1 MSEEKGT
8 GFEDQ
13 AINDT
18 EENSGIFREDDAA
31 AEGTPEMPDKP
42 DEISRQSAPVLYD
55 DALPENEEPGKPMS
69 YKDEY
74 IAAEERPMS
83 YRDAAQIDPGAN
95 APQQLPLFVPAGNGM
110 NVDDLL
116 FPPFSAPGKR
126 KGIYIIRTVLW
137 MLSVVVVAMAIFLIF
152 RLMNRQEETEP
163 NSNSKVPYNYSMD
176 TSYAE
181 QDSIPGAPQASAD
194 PDGPQISTSESDD
207 NKATNTV
214 NSAYRK
220 ASPSVVCITSYKG
233 GEDYVLDKLG
243 DGSGIIISEDG
254 YIATN
259 SHVIDD
265 DKTTGVLVTLS
276 DGTQYLGAIVGMDP
290 KTDLAV
296 LKIDAKKLT
305 PAEFADS
312 DKLFVGQEVYA
323 IGNPG
328 GSNFSNSLT
337 KGTVSAVN
345 RTLSNNGYVRYIQTD
360 AAINPGNSGGPLI
373 NENGQVIGMNTSKI
387 VNTKYEGMGFSI
399 PSNKVAEVINKLIKY
414 GFVNDRGT
422 IGIEGTTCNLYES
435 KLKNVPEGMVITYI
449 SPKGAL
455 KDLDVRNMD
464 IITAV
469 NAVRVKSAMQFID
482 ELSKYKP
489 GDTVT
494 LSIFR
499 ASDSKTMR
507 PYSFE
512 VDVTLLPDN

>member
-1 MSEEKGT
+1 MSLEKGN
-8 GFEDQ
+8 GSDEQ
-13 AINDT
+13 PINNT
-18 EENSGIFREDDAA
+18 EEESISAEESVKDMQPGKEADGSGDFDTLLYGEDSSRN
-31 AEGTPEMPDKP
+31 EEQDKP
-42 DEISRQSAPVLYD
+42 MSYRDEYTDVTDSP
-55 DALPENEEPGKPMS
+55 KPMS
-69 YKDEY
+69 YKDVTHIEPD
-74 IAAEERPMS
+74 IN
-83 YRDAAQIDPGAN
+83 GA
-95 APQQLPLFVPAGNGM
+95 QQLPLFVPAGGGRS
-110 NVDDLL
+110 VDDLL

-126 KGIYIIRTVLW
+126 KGIYVLKTVLW
-137 MLSVVVVAMAIFLIF
+137 MLSVIVVAMAVFLIF
-152 RLMNRQEETEP
+152 RLLNRQEEAEVK
-163 NSNSKVPYNYSMD
+163 SNSKVPYNYSMD

-181 QDSIPGAPQASAD
+181 QDSIPVAPQASAD
-194 PDGPQISTSESDD
+194 PDGPQISTTEQEGE
-207 NKATNTV
+207 KITNTV
-214 NSAYRK
+214 NAAYRK

-265 DKTTGVLVTLS
+265 DKSTGVLVTLA
-276 DGTQYLGAIVGMDP
+276 DGTQYLGAIVGIDP

-312 DKLFVGQEVYA
+312 DRLFVGQEVYA

-337 KGTVSAVN
+337 KGTVSALN
-345 RTLSNNGYVRYIQTD
+345 RTLSNNVYVRYIQTD
-360 AAINPGNSGGPLI
+360 AAINPGNSGGPLV
-373 NENGQVIGMNTSKI
+373 NEKGQVIGMNTSKI

-399 PSNKVAEVINKLIKY
+399 PSNKVAEIINKLIKY
-414 GFVNDRGT
+414 GYVNDRGT

-435 KLKNVPEGMVITYI
+435 KLKNVPEGMVITYV

-464 IITAV
+464 IVTAV
-469 NAVRVKSAMQFID
+469 NGVRVKSAIQFID
-482 ELSKYKP
+482 ELTKYKP